1 MQRWMV
7 ILVVGLVCGACS
19 KAPERKATFPV
30 TGVVKVDGQIVMDL
44 AVRCHDTKGID
55 KAEPTYSAARTDAEG
70 KFKISTYQSGDGV
83 PVGDYVLTF
92 TWGEVNLISM
102 QYSGDKFKGKYDDP
116 KTSTHKFSVKEGVP
130 TDLGT
135 IELTT
140 K

>member
-1 MQRWMV
+1 MQRWAV

-19 KAPERKATFPV
+19 KEPERKATFPV
-30 TGVVKVDGQIVMDL
+30 TGVIKVDGQIVADL

-55 KAEPTYSAARTDAEG
+55 KADPTESAAKTDAEG
-70 KFKISTYQSGDGV
+70 KFQISTYKSGDGM

-92 TWGEVNLISM
+92 AWGEINLISM
-102 QYSGDKFKGKYDDP
+102 QYSGDKFNGKYADP
-116 KTSTHKFSVKEGVP
+116 ATSPHKFTVKEGVP